1 MFTKN
6 DELFQSVLLEK
17 IKQKNI
23 PPEKQEDSQEN
34 YLSLNLKDSHL
45 RDKNSEPYNYTFSID
60 SEHYYNPKQLFIQ
73 SCSLLIKQFD
83 IVKKE
88 IRITCI

>member
-34 YLSLNLKDSHL
+34 YLSLNLKDSIFVTKTQNHIIIPL
-45 RDKNSEPYNYTFSID
+45 VLILNIIIIQN
-60 SEHYYNPKQLFIQ
+60 NCLFNLAL
-73 SCSLLIKQFD
+73 C
-83 IVKKE
+83 
-88 IRITCI
+88 